1 MLNRRESE
9 DRFWTFVFCI
19 FAGPLLGYVYGM
31 LIFLFPTFAPLWGF
45 VVGTLFVLAF
55 CLPPRKMHILAVGLP
70 IVLVSFATVFRM
82 AFSIET
88 SLTIKEATL
97 DGIALYGRSFT
108 LTVIIVGLFA
118 LWRQSEKWL
127 YTDSRTG
134 EEIPF
139 PRRNKKP

>member
-1 MLNRRESE
+1 MLNRRKSE
-9 DRFWTFVFCI
+9 DHFWTFVFCL
-19 FAGPLLGYVYGM
+19 FAGPLLGYVYGI

-55 CLPPRKMHILAVGLP
+55 CLPPRKMHVLTVGLP
-70 IVLVSFATVFRM
+70 IVLFSFATVFR
-82 AFSIET
+82 
-88 SLTIKEATL
+88 KEATL
-97 DGIALYGRSFT
+97 DDIALYGRSLT
-108 LTVIIVGLFA
+108 LTVILVGLFA

-139 PRRNKKP
+139 PRRKKP